1 MIRVHE
7 AKVHWPQRLRMVGYE
22 RQDLVSGRLRWTDMT
37 PAHYGGRDL
46 EELVA
51 ELQRAGSLQPFEW
64 EYFRTD
70 GGPASPVSV
79 D

>member
-22 RQDLVSGRLRWTDMT
+22 RQDLVSGRVRWTDMT
-37 PAHYGGRDL
+37 PAHYVGRDL

-51 ELQRAGSLQPFEW
+51 
-64 EYFRTD
+64 
-70 GGPASPVSV
+70 
-79 D
+79 